1 MHKLLKALLITV
13 ASLLVIVVAT
23 AIAFFVGIGLGA
35 LFVPNANTLIIF
47 GILAYIAAFGLTF
60 IQQLSSDCVARLSG
74 TLCTW
79 AVYAAV
85 LVTFYVWHISCQ
97 GLGIEAT
104 FAALIAA
111 PISLKAYAFGP
122 ALVIATFIFLVT
134 CYSADR

>member
-1 MHKLLKALLITV
+1 MNKLLKALVATT
-13 ASLLVIVVAT
+13 ASLLVLLLAT

-60 IQQLSSDCVARLSG
+60 IQQLSSDCFARLSG

-85 LVTFYVWHISCQ
+85 LVAFYVWHLSCQ

-111 PISLKAYAFGP
+111 HISLKAYAFGP
-122 ALVIATFIFLVT
+122 ALVVVTIIFLVT
-134 CYSADR
+134 YYSADR